1 MSQRGLPGVTHLQ
14 FAVLGQLLADE
25 QAGRQLRRGLA
36 RLGERRSAPAFYQMM
51 ARLEDAG
58 LVSGR
63 YDQRL
68 LDGQL
73 IKERRYRI
81 TASGV
86 RAWERTR
93 EFYEAQI
100 AAGRPRSADA

>member
-1 MSQRGLPGVTHLQ
+1 MQWRLPPITHLQ
-14 FAVLGQLLADE
+14 FAVLGQLLGGE
-25 QAGRQLRRGLA
+25 QLGRQLRRGLA

-51 ARLEDAG
+51 ARLEEAG

-63 YDQRL
+63 YDQRV
-68 LDGQL
+68 LDGKL

-81 TASGV
+81 TASGS

-93 EFYEAQI
+93 DFYQAQI
-100 AAGRPRSADA
+100 AARQPRSADA